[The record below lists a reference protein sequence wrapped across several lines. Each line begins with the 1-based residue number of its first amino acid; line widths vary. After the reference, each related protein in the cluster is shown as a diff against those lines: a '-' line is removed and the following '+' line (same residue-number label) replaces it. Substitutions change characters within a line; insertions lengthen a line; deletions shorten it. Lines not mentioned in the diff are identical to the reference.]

1 MKNKTYCCSLLHK
14 LLHAGLIVAL
24 TATVPVLAQ
33 TKDPVLTVN
42 GNKIGVNL
50 LEQLVRRSMA
60 NGMKDTPD
68 LRAALKNELIA
79 LTVLSQDARKLN
91 LDKSLTAQSQLQL
104 AHDGVLA
111 ELAIQ
116 KNSESL
122 SITDAMVN
130 TEYKRQLVLLEDV
143 EEYQVSNIVLETEA
157 LALEV
162 LKAIKSGQSFEQ
174 LAKDKSIDASRA
186 NGGSLGWLLPNQ
198 LITPLA
204 ALVVNLN
211 PGTVAVAP
219 IPTQAGWQ
227 VIKLQ
232 GKRKFTPPSLEDS
245 KPQLV
250 RALLMNYRSEYIQKL
265 VKVAK
270 IESK

>member
-1 MKNKTYCCSLLHK
+1 
-14 LLHAGLIVAL
+14 
-24 TATVPVLAQ
+24 
-33 TKDPVLTVN
+33 
-42 GNKIGVNL
+42 
-50 LEQLVRRSMA
+50 
-60 NGMKDTPD
+60 
-68 LRAALKNELIA
+68 
-79 LTVLSQDARKLN
+79 
-91 LDKSLTAQSQLQL
+91 
-104 AHDGVLA
+104 
-111 ELAIQ
+111 
-116 KNSESL
+116 
-122 SITDAMVN
+122 MVN

-219 IPTQAGWQ
+219 IATQAGWQ